1 MHNRRMSERQQ
12 RDRHARR
19 LVSHAKEIGD
29 APSKTELAEA
39 IREIGVIA
47 TVQVPDEHQLPRV
60 ATALLEGGI
69 RALDL
74 AHTSIRRAGSPIQ
87 ELKESGLLVGI
98 GAVTRSAQARE
109 ARAFGADFIT
119 ASVTTPDV
127 VSACEEMGIPCI
139 LSGLTPT
146 EVWRAHEMAADFV
159 KITAAE
165 ALGGPSYVRS
175 LRETLPDLQLV
186 GADIPLDGYVPYLD
200 AGVEVLEFQSAL
212 DLPRLVEGEAWAEIS
227 RRAAKLVSARESWK
241 DHQW

>member
-1 MHNRRMSERQQ
+1 VSESQGFSERTSCVQHLMP
-12 RDRHARR
+12 REPGRS
-19 LVSHAKEIGD
+19 L
-29 APSKTELAEA
+29 SKTQLAEA
-39 IREIGVIA
+39 IKEIGIIA
-47 TVQVPDEHQLPRV
+47 TVRLPDEQQLLPV
-60 ATALLEGGI
+60 VKTLIDGGVRAVELAYTTI
-69 RALDL
+69 RHAASL
-74 AHTSIRRAGSPIQ
+74 IQ

-98 GAVTRSAQARE
+98 GAITRSAQARE

-127 VSACEEMGIPCI
+127 VSACEEMKIPCI

-165 ALGGPSYVRS
+165 ALGGPSYIRS
-175 LRETLPDLQLV
+175 LRETLPALQLV
-186 GADIPLDGYVPYLD
+186 GADIPLDGYIPYLD